1 MDQQI
6 KVDLLLSDY
15 EEVAAQAVD
24 NGIDLTTQ
32 VFFSF
37 MHLLRFNKIWMKVW
51 DRSYNSGFLSILL
64 PCVKIYFD
72 FYIHF
77 LFVFSSPSDLTALS
91 LLEEF
96 TFSLFCC
103 VFLKLRS
110 PFWFLNSLLKEF
122 TANWN
127 YIQSV
132 FFSTTILTT
141 IGEKKKEFWKM
152 HNDT

>member
-32 VFFSF
+32 VFFIF
-37 MHLLRFNKIWMKVW
+37 
-51 DRSYNSGFLSILL
+51 L
-64 PCVKIYFD
+64 PCVELYFD

-96 TFSLFCC
+96 TFSLF
-103 VFLKLRS
+103 F
-110 PFWFLNSLLKEF
+110 
-122 TANWN
+122 A
-127 YIQSV
+127 
-132 FFSTTILTT
+132 FF
-141 IGEKKKEFWKM
+141 
-152 HNDT
+152 